1 MTSFL
6 QRDDLPTFDSA
17 LPSCIYSSNFATFSI
32 ALLFKSTLCHK
43 QMVSELKIILF
54 LKQKY
59 ILSTYRCTF
68 GH

>member
-6 QRDDLPTFDSA
+6 QRDDLRTFDPA
-17 LPSCIYSSNFATFSI
+17 LPSCIYSSNFATFSN
-32 ALLFKSTLCHK
+32 ALLFKSTLCNK
-43 QMVSELKIILF
+43 QMVII

-59 ILSTYRCTF
+59 VSSTYRCTF